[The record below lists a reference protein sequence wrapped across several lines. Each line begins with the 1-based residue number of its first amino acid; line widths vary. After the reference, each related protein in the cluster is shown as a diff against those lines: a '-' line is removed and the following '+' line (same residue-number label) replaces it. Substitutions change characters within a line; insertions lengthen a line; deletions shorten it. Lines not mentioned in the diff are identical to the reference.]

1 MILLYYATKHY
12 SVSIQRSFV
21 NHNLLRNSLKT
32 TRSKETTKFTRIF
45 TEFNSSLEQSSRTI
59 ITSSWRDFEKCLTLA
74 TDIMAA
80 RSRALCSYARK
91 EEEKKEESSWSL
103 MLKNSTCLVYITRFR
118 RRVFYWKLLY
128 FICRFP
134 MNLTCTVYCQEQTF
148 LYRTFKVHTHTQRRA
163 NRQE

>member
-59 ITSSWRDFEKCLTLA
+59 ITSSRTIITSSWRDFEKCLTLA

-91 EEEKKEESSWSL
+91 EEEKKRGKFLISDVEKFNLSRLHNAIPSTSILLEIAVLHMQISHESNVYSL
-103 MLKNSTCLVYITRFR
+103 LS
-118 RRVFYWKLLY
+118 
-128 FICRFP
+128 
-134 MNLTCTVYCQEQTF
+134 
-148 LYRTFKVHTHTQRRA
+148 RA
-163 NRQE
+163 NIFIPNF